1 MLIKYHSR
9 IKWKN
14 NYYNN
19 DKNKDK
25 IISLRKSES
34 NQIIKFQIYL
44 YKQEYI
50 KKYLLTIL

>member
-1 MLIKYHSR
+1 MLIKYYSR
-9 IKWKN
+9 IRWKN

-50 KKYLLTIL
+50 KKYLLIIL